1 MRHTFLLLAAVFG
14 FSLAAQEGPKITS
27 AVIAADRND
36 LAEAKSYIDEA
47 SQIIGTKDPSAVRSK
62 DLAKFY
68 YYKGLINFR
77 ITQSSDPAIKALDT
91 EALDKAAEGFKQ
103 LLEYEQKLG
112 KERYTEDAKQQL
124 PYVANAYAQRGIDA
138 SGEEDFA
145 SAFMDFKRTYDL
157 KKQFELGTDTS
168 MLYNAA
174 LMAQNAGNSA
184 KAIELTNQLIE
195 MEYKGLQ
202 YKAKNAETG
211 EIVEFGNKKQMEFGV
226 KSGAYTD
233 ASVEGD
239 IRPDLYIT
247 AANLYKKQGDT
258 AKYDEMVAAGRAKF
272 PENESLLRAELQT
285 FLENQDYEKALV
297 NLNQAIEKDPSNK
310 LFHYI
315 KGYIIQTETKDLE
328 KARAAYAKA
337 IEIDPEYIEP
347 LYMTGLTY
355 VEGANKITEKMNA
368 LKLNETSKYDA
379 LQKEQNAEFAKA
391 LPFFEKAHSIDATD
405 KDTLNA
411 LKEVYY
417 KLKKYEKAK
426 EIQAELDALG

>member
-14 FSLAAQEGPKITS
+14 FSLAAQEGPKISS
-27 AVIAADRND
+27 AVIAAERND
-36 LAEAKSYIDEA
+36 LAEAKKYIDEA
-47 SQIIGTKDPSAVRSK
+47 QQIISTKPLSEVRSK

-77 ITQSSDPAIKALDT
+77 LTQSNDAAIKGLDA
-91 EALDKAAEGFKQ
+91 EALDKSAEGFKS
-103 LLEYEQKLG
+103 LLKYEEEVG
-112 KERYTEDAKQQL
+112 KERYSDDAKQQL
-124 PYVANAYAQRGIDA
+124 PYVANAYAQRGIEA

-157 KKQFELGTDTS
+157 KKEFELGTDTS

-174 LMAQNAGNSA
+174 LMAQNAGNIE
-184 KAIELTNQLIE
+184 KAIELTEQLID
-195 MEYKGLQ
+195 MEYRGLQ
-202 YKAKNAETG
+202 YKAKNTETG

-233 ASVEGD
+233 ASIEGD

-247 AANLYKKQGDT
+247 AATLYKKDGDT
-258 AKYDEMVAAGRAKF
+258 TKYDELVAAGRSKF

-285 FLENQDYEKALV
+285 FLENQEYEKALV
-297 NLNQAIEKDPSNK
+297 NLNQAIEKDPDNK

-315 KGYIIQTETKDLE
+315 KGYIIQTEIKDLD

-337 IEIDPEYIEP
+337 IEIDSGYIEP
-347 LYMTGLTY
+347 LYMTGLSY

-368 LKLNETSKYDA
+368 LKLNETKKYDA
-379 LQKEQNAEFAKA
+379 LQKEQNAEFEKA
-391 LPFFEKAHSIDATD
+391 LPYFEKAHTIDPSD

-417 KLKKYEKAK
+417 KLKMYEKAK

>member
-1 MRHTFLLLAAVFG
+1 MRHTFLLLAAVMGFG
-14 FSLAAQEGPKITS
+14 LFAQEGPKITS
-27 AVIAADRND
+27 AVIAADRGD

-47 SQIIGTKDPSAVRSK
+47 AQIIGTKDPSEVRNK

-77 ITQSSDPAIKALDT
+77 ITQSQDPAVKALDP

-103 LLEYEQKLG
+103 LLDFEKKIG
-112 KERYTEDAKQQL
+112 KEKYTDETKGQL
-124 PYVANAYAQRGIDA
+124 AYLANAYAQRGIEA
-138 SGEEDFA
+138 SGKEDYA
-145 SAFMDFKRTYDL
+145 SAYMDFKRTYDL
-157 KKQFELGTDTS
+157 KKEFELGTDTS

-174 LMAQNAGNSA
+174 LMAQNAGNNEE
-184 KAIELTNQLIE
+184 AINLTEQLIA
-195 MEYKGLQ
+195 MNYRGVQ
-202 YKAKNAETG
+202 FKAKNAETG
-211 EIVEFGNKKQMEFGV
+211 EEVEFANKRQMEIGV
-226 KSGAYTD
+226 KSGGYND
-233 ASVEGD
+233 PKVEGD

-247 AANLYKKQGDT
+247 AANLYKKEGDT
-258 AKYDEMVAAGRAKF
+258 AKYDELVAAGRAKF
-272 PENESLLRAELQT
+272 PENEALLRAELQT
-285 FLENQDYEKALV
+285 FLENKEYDKALV
-297 NLNQAIEKDPSNK
+297 NLNQAIEKDPNNK

-315 KGYIIQTETKDLE
+315 KGYIIQTELKDLDQ
-328 KARAAYAKA
+328 ARAAYAKA

-355 VEGANKITEKMNA
+355 VESANAITEKMNA
-368 LKLNETSKYDA
+368 LKLNETSKYNA
-379 LQKEQNAEFAKA
+379 LQKEQNGEFEKA
-391 LPFFEKAHSIDATD
+391 LPFFEKAHGIDPAD